1 MKLLSQADDVNKIF
15 GTISPPPELRPF
27 LDQDKTGAAGISL
40 FLSNLITLIYSIAG
54 VALIFMLIWGAF
66 EWLISG
72 GEKEKIASAQKRIT
86 SALIGIAILAIAF
99 AVLAAIGQFTGF
111 TFFDKQYLF
120 NLPRAGQPPCDPS
133 LGRAC

>member
-1 MKLLSQADDVNKIF
+1 MKLLSQASKDVKDIF
-15 GTISPPPELRPF
+15 GTVSPPPELRPF

-86 SALIGIAILAIAF
+86 SALIGIALLAIAF
-99 AVLAAIGQFTGF
+99 AVLALIGEFTGF
-111 TFFDKQYLF
+111 HFFVNQDIY
-120 NLPRAGQPPCDPS
+120 NLDY
-133 LGRAC
+133 GRAILQTDPTK